1 MRRLSID
8 MSNRPEGYFSYKRTE
23 MLRYVPISAHTI
35 LDVGCGD
42 GSFGMEVK
50 NQFRAEVWGIEINKE
65 VASVAAKRID
75 KVLDGDVST
84 IIGQLP
90 NSYFDC
96 IFFNDILE
104 HLVDPYK
111 VLISIKHNLRPE
123 GIVICSLPNVRYFF
137 VLYDLLVK
145 KQWIYQDVGVL
156 DKAHLRFFTR
166 SSIIDMFGALDYQ
179 VLKIEGINPIMSWK
193 YHVLNIASLGYL
205 SDTRYQQ
212 FACVAKPK

>member
-1 MRRLSID
+1 MRKSSIN

-50 NQFRAEVWGIEINKE
+50 NQFRAEVWGIEINKA
-65 VASVAAKRID
+65 VASVAAKRLD

-84 IIGQLP
+84 VIRQLP

-96 IFFNDILE
+96 IFFNDTLE
-104 HLVDPYK
+104 HLADPYG
-111 VLISIKHNLRPE
+111 VLRSIKHNLRYG
-123 GIVICSLPNVRYFF
+123 GIVVCSLPNIRYFF
-137 VLYDLLVK
+137 VLYNLLVK
-145 KQWIYQDVGVL
+145 KQWIYQDAGVL

-166 SSIIDMFGALDYQ
+166 NSIIDMFRALDYQ
-179 VLKIEGINPIMSWK
+179 VLKIEGINPITSWK
-193 YHVLNIASLGYL
+193 YHVLNIASFGYL
-205 SDTRYQQ
+205 SDTRYLQ